1 MAPERTNT
9 SWDHEYNTLRRE
21 KLFRNPPTDQ
31 TAYPA
36 LQLAVDPHIESFNA
50 LFRTDGTP
58 GLLDHALAEIG
69 TKTFLDGD
77 DRAAPAGKNKLTVRY
92 KSVTL
97 QRSQV
102 PPSNKFAKRREIF
115 PAECRERHVSYR
127 GKLTAVLEF
136 SINDGEPQE
145 FVRELGQMPIMV
157 KSNKCHLENNSP
169 ALLVQRKEESEELGG
184 YFVVNGIEKII
195 RLLLVNR
202 RNFPLAII
210 RPSFTNRGSSYTP
223 YGIITN
229 VLHYLND
236 GNYLVPTND
245 REIFEG
251 LNTFLTDRVE
261 LLLRT
266 YKTYGLYTKTQTRA
280 YLGEKFRVVLGVPD
294 TMSDYEVGTEFLR
307 RIVLVNLG
315 CVDTLLFMCR
325 KLYALVAGDCAVD
338 NPDAV
343 QNQEILLG
351 GFLYGM
357 VLKERLDELLRNPTL
372 SFTSSAF
379 AKDFPISIFKRT
391 NENLGNALDPSG
403 LDLQQ
408 TSGFTVVAEKLNFL
422 RFISHF
428 RMTTT
433 VRKLLPESWG
443 FLCPVHTPDGSP
455 CGLLN
460 HMAHKCK
467 IMTDSVDASAIQR
480 VAMELGVNDYS
491 SAATSESVVVMLDGR
506 IIGWCTP
513 KAAKAVADSLRRW
526 KVEGGH
532 GIPVLLEIGYVPPS
546 KGGSYPGIYMSS
558 QPSRM
563 VRPVKYLPLGK
574 EDFVGPHEQPY
585 MSIACTEGE
594 ILPGDSTHVEFDPT
608 NILSIL
614 ANMTPFSDFNQS
626 PRNMYQCQMGK
637 QTMGTPGTALRHRTD
652 NKMYRLQTG
661 QTPIVRAPLHNTY
674 GFDNFPNGMNAV
686 VAVISYTGYDMDDAM
701 ILNKSAHERGFGHG
715 TIYKTKKVSLKDDTR
730 TRTSRTVSK
739 MFGFAPGSPVRAS
752 DREMLDED
760 GLPYV
765 GRLVREGDILCAWHT
780 VSADYSGQ
788 LINRDGITHWERYRE
803 AEDAFI
809 EEVRVIGSDSG
820 NEPLQ
825 TISIKLRIPRSPVIG
840 DKFSSRHGQKGVA
853 SQKWPAIDMPFS
865 ETGIQ
870 PDVIINP
877 HAFPSRMT
885 IGMFVESLA
894 GKAGALHGLAQD
906 STPFKFNEEH
916 TAGDYFGHQLMKAG
930 YNYHGNE
937 PMYSGITGEE
947 FACDIY
953 IGVVYYQRL
962 RHMVNDKYQV
972 RTTGPVVPTTG
983 QPIKG
988 RKKGGGIR
996 VGEMERDA
1004 LLAHGTAFLLQ
1015 DRLLNCSD
1023 YSKSWICRDCGS
1035 FLAVQPTVSPF
1046 IGKRK
1051 QVGTVRCRNCAQ
1063 RLDQIEGLDL
1073 MKLDGEI
1080 WEDGQGVQWIGGE
1093 NTTMVV
1099 VPGALKFL
1107 DVELAAMGVKLK
1119 YRVDNKDAIRR
1130 GPLRAT
1136 APKALPNYAAYN
1148 YGFDVKKRAKRQ
1160 LGRRGA
1166 MVVQDKT
1173 GGDIQV
1179 RQEIRQLEQDQDL
1192 WTLYILGLSMLQ
1204 YTDQASPMSYYG
1216 LAGIHGM
1223 PHQTWGGVKPV
1234 AGNENTGYCAH
1245 SSVLFPTWHRPY
1257 MALYEQALRDLILM
1271 IATFWPESER
1281 QRYESAARRFRLPYW
1296 DWALEPPSGESV
1308 LPKSIGGNPF
1318 VDVNGPNGVQRIANP
1333 LFSYNFK
1340 PLDRTA
1346 FGSGP
1351 WNTWTRTLRS
1361 PSSDGPDAQSN
1372 NSLVAVN
1379 LDQNRASL
1387 AQRLYSLF
1395 SNNDNYTTFSNNAL
1409 GRSDS
1414 IESLHDTIHSL
1425 VGGLGP
1431 SQPAAQ
1437 PGHMAYIQWSAFDPV
1452 FFLHHCTVDR
1462 ILAIWQAVHPTTWV
1476 PSSQALLNSY
1486 TTRRGQPINASTALT
1501 PFFSDDNG
1509 TFWTSDS
1516 VRDHTKF
1523 GYTYAELLRGPSTTP
1538 SNNNMAVA
1546 AQVRTTKQAVNR
1558 MYGSFSPA
1566 SLFLKE
1572 LRAQGFKTSHKTAKP
1587 AAAPHYSLTE
1597 SKIFAGADGDRYH
1610 EWTAHVRVDKQA
1622 LDRVS
1627 SINFFL
1633 GGDDDAPESTHVGT
1647 MGVFTAARYRD
1658 PTQELEMGMDHDV
1671 PVSGTV
1677 PLTAALVKKVAEGEL
1692 AGLEPEQV
1700 EPYLRAHLKRVML
1713 GSKGEVVAAGAGE
1726 ECVEG
1731 VGIEVVCS
1739 EVAAP
1744 WSEEELP
1751 QWGEGRVQF
1760 EMC

>member
-21 KLFRNPPTDQ
+21 KLFRNPPTDR

-50 LFRTDGTP
+50 LFRTDGKP
-58 GLLDHALAEIG
+58 GLLDHSLAEIG

-77 DRAAPAGKNKLTVRY
+77 DRAAPGTKNKLTIRY

-127 GKLTAVLEF
+127 GKLTAVLEY

-145 FVRELGQMPIMV
+145 FVRELGQMPIMI

-184 YFVVNGIEKII
+184 YFIVNGIEKII

-210 RPSFTNRGSSYTP
+210 RPSFTNRGPSYTP
-223 YGIITN
+223 YGIIVRSVRPDETSQTN

-236 GNYLVPTND
+236 GNVTFRFSWRKNEYLVPVMMILKALIETND

-251 LNTFLTDRVE
+251 LVGPPNSKGIENTFLTDRVE

-280 YLGEKFRVVLGVPD
+280 YLGEKFRVVLGVPE

-315 CVDTLLFMCR
+315 CVDVTEEQDLDKFKMLLFMCR

-357 VLKERLDELLRNPTL
+357 VLKERLDELLSVSLRLALRDYLRRNPSQ
-372 SFTSSAF
+372 SFTSSGF
-379 AKDFPISIFKRT
+379 TKDFPIAIFRRT
-391 NENLGNALDPSG
+391 NENLGNALEYFLSTGNLQSPSG

-428 RMTTT
+428 RMVHRGSFFAQLKTTT

-467 IMTDSVDASAIQR
+467 IITDSVDASAVAG

-513 KAAKAVADSLRRW
+513 KAARAVSDSLRRW

-532 GIPVLLEIGYVPPS
+532 GIPKLLEIGYVPPS

-558 QPSRM
+558 QSSRM
-563 VRPVKYLPLGK
+563 VRPVKYLPLEK

-585 MSIACTEGE
+585 MSIACTDGE
-594 ILPGDSTHVEFDPT
+594 VLPGDSTHVEFDPT
-608 NILSIL
+608 HILSIL

-701 ILNKSAHERGFGHG
+701 IINKSAHERGFGHG
-715 TIYKTKKVSLKDDTR
+715 TIYKTKKVSLKDDSR
-730 TRTSRTVSK
+730 TRTSKTIGK
-739 MFGFAPGSPVRAS
+739 MFGFAPGSAVRAS

-788 LINRDGITHWERYRE
+788 LINRDGITHWERYKE

-809 EEVRVIGSDSG
+809 DEVRVIGSDSST
-820 NEPLQ
+820 EPLQ
-825 TISIKLRIPRSPVIG
+825 TVSIKLRIPRSPIIG

-1119 YRVDNKDAIRR
+1119 YRVDTKDAIRR

-1136 APKALPNYAAYN
+1136 APKALPN
-1148 YGFDVKKRAKRQ
+1148 V
-1160 LGRRGA
+1160 
-1166 MVVQDKT
+1166 T
-1173 GGDIQV
+1173 
-1179 RQEIRQLEQDQDL
+1179 
-1192 WTLYILGLSMLQ
+1192 
-1204 YTDQASPMSYYG
+1204 AS
-1216 LAGIHGM
+1216 A
-1223 PHQTWGGVKPV
+1223 
-1234 AGNENTGYCAH
+1234 
-1245 SSVLFPTWHRPY
+1245 
-1257 MALYEQALRDLILM
+1257 
-1271 IATFWPESER
+1271 
-1281 QRYESAARRFRLPYW
+1281 
-1296 DWALEPPSGESV
+1296 
-1308 LPKSIGGNPF
+1308 
-1318 VDVNGPNGVQRIANP
+1318 
-1333 LFSYNFK
+1333 
-1340 PLDRTA
+1340 
-1346 FGSGP
+1346 
-1351 WNTWTRTLRS
+1351 
-1361 PSSDGPDAQSN
+1361 
-1372 NSLVAVN
+1372 
-1379 LDQNRASL
+1379 
-1387 AQRLYSLF
+1387 
-1395 SNNDNYTTFSNNAL
+1395 
-1409 GRSDS
+1409 
-1414 IESLHDTIHSL
+1414 
-1425 VGGLGP
+1425 
-1431 SQPAAQ
+1431 
-1437 PGHMAYIQWSAFDPV
+1437 
-1452 FFLHHCTVDR
+1452 
-1462 ILAIWQAVHPTTWV
+1462 
-1476 PSSQALLNSY
+1476 
-1486 TTRRGQPINASTALT
+1486 
-1501 PFFSDDNG
+1501 
-1509 TFWTSDS
+1509 
-1516 VRDHTKF
+1516 
-1523 GYTYAELLRGPSTTP
+1523 
-1538 SNNNMAVA
+1538 
-1546 AQVRTTKQAVNR
+1546 
-1558 MYGSFSPA
+1558 
-1566 SLFLKE
+1566 
-1572 LRAQGFKTSHKTAKP
+1572 
-1587 AAAPHYSLTE
+1587 
-1597 SKIFAGADGDRYH
+1597 
-1610 EWTAHVRVDKQA
+1610 
-1622 LDRVS
+1622 
-1627 SINFFL
+1627 
-1633 GGDDDAPESTHVGT
+1633 
-1647 MGVFTAARYRD
+1647 
-1658 PTQELEMGMDHDV
+1658 
-1671 PVSGTV
+1671 
-1677 PLTAALVKKVAEGEL
+1677 
-1692 AGLEPEQV
+1692 
-1700 EPYLRAHLKRVML
+1700 
-1713 GSKGEVVAAGAGE
+1713 
-1726 ECVEG
+1726 
-1731 VGIEVVCS
+1731 
-1739 EVAAP
+1739 
-1744 WSEEELP
+1744 
-1751 QWGEGRVQF
+1751 
-1760 EMC
+1760 